1 MFAGGGGVKGSG
13 GGGGDDDMYDYDY
26 SVDLNSSAAPG
37 TAFGYNKLPP
47 GTSLGAQPGP
57 GRMMT
62 GQAGRMMT
70 GQASRMGTSSGGPG
84 DLRPMTSVSGAGYQ
98 VRALRMNCPRPRPPT
113 IKSSAANWASRGG
126 ARPSNPSINV
136 GRLRRWPKRPTTALR
151 TARGRW
157 RSR

>member
-1 MFAGGGGVKGSG
+1 MKGSG

-98 VRALRMNCPRPRPPT
+98 VRALRMNCPRPPTLPAPRSASISERRASRVPLSSSAVGQQGGEQDLRPPQST
-113 IKSSAANWASRGG
+113 WGG
-126 ARPSNPSINV
+126 SGA
-136 GRLRRWPKRPTTALR
+136 GRK
-151 TARGRW
+151 GRQQP
-157 RSR
+157 